1 MSSKIYNMTDTW
13 NDNSLQYT
21 AIKMD
26 VADINSAVNSRL
38 IDLQI
43 SGFSKFAVDKLG
55 KIVIGNIDIPKVNG
69 LESAIDV
76 LSAAG
81 LGQIDW
87 FVANTSVL
95 NANLYYAADSL
106 ALVYNDPTVLNNDF
120 YLKVG
125 GSGTGS
131 WSNTGILQALL
142 TQITPN
148 KSIERT
154 FYVTMGGDD
163 SHSGASLYK
172 SKATI
177 GAALTA
183 AAAVGEP
190 CIVIVHPGEYEVQP
204 DTVIPTNCALYGYD
218 LRVTKLRLPS
228 AQRENNMF
236 LLNSGVKVRG
246 FSFSG
251 MKHEKAIWS
260 TMDVDAVDGPPKKGY
275 AFAFNPGAIITRSPY
290 VADCSSIHNFTYREM
305 TAPID
310 RNTGNPF
317 VPMGQGNIYADGSVL
332 DPDSPLRS
340 IVVDSFTSIN
350 PNGVGYAIVNDAIV
364 QLVSVFTNWSRVGV
378 WTHLGGQVTITNS
391 NCSFGD
397 YAFAA
402 TSYRYAVKING
413 VLNSGNLTTAPVFA
427 NYVNNDIDSIV
438 SNLMTTRYPT
448 VANYNT
454 YINTPE
460 LANLTSRD
468 TRTLLN
474 ELVDDLKSGQD
485 SGATY
490 FTYGLFTSN
499 SVNGQVE
506 FIANTAYKQVY
517 IDCWEQVRQ
526 EIAARAPGY
535 AGGETGATTMVG
547 ELITL
552 ISTAVA
558 NITPYITTF
567 RSRVEASGE
576 QFSYAGSGV
585 NYNSLPYSQRGTSQA
600 PDPKTAIYKTDG
612 GVVFATFS
620 TEQGDTYLGEDI
632 RVDFERSVIEG
643 QAFSRGVQNIV
654 LPLIV
659 GIGG

>member
-1 MSSKIYNMTDTW
+1 VSTKIYGMTDTW

-26 VADINSAVNSRL
+26 VSDINSAVNSRL

-43 SGFSKFAVDKLG
+43 AGFSKFAVDKLG
-55 KIVIGNIDIPKVNG
+55 KIIVGNIDIPKVNG

-81 LGQIDW
+81 LGQVDW

-106 ALVYNDPTVLNNDF
+106 ALVYNDPTVLKNDF

-142 TQITPN
+142 SQITPN

-154 FYVTMGGDD
+154 FYVTMGGNDT
-163 SHSGASLYK
+163 HSGTSLYK

-183 AAAVGEP
+183 AAATGES
-190 CIVIVHPGEYEVQP
+190 CIVVVHPGEYEVQP
-204 DTVIPTNCALYGYD
+204 NTVIPKNCALYGYD
-218 LRVTKLRLPS
+218 LRVTTLRLP
-228 AQRENNMF
+228 AGQEQNNMF
-236 LLNSGVKVRG
+236 LVNSGIKVRG

-260 TMDVDAVDGPPKKGY
+260 TMDVDAVSGPPKKGY

-290 VADCSSIHNFTYREM
+290 IADCSSIHNFTYNQM

-317 VPMGQGNIYADGSVL
+317 VPVGQGNIYADASVL

-340 IVVDSFTSIN
+340 IVVDSFTAIN
-350 PNGVGYAIVNDAIV
+350 PNGVGYAIVNDAIL

-402 TSYRYAVKING
+402 TSFRYAVKING
-413 VLNSGNLTTAPVFA
+413 VLNPSNLKTAPVFA

-448 VANYNT
+448 VNNYNT
-454 YINTPE
+454 YINTSA

-468 TRTLLN
+468 TRTLIN

-485 SGATY
+485 KGATY
-490 FTYGLFTSN
+490 FTYGLFSSN

-506 FIANTAYKQVY
+506 FIANTAYKQIY
-517 IDCWEQVRQ
+517 IDCWEQLRQ
-526 EIAARAPGY
+526 EIVARSSGY
-535 AGGETGATTMVG
+535 FGGETGSTTMVG
-547 ELITL
+547 ELLSL
-552 ISTAVA
+552 ISTVVA
-558 NITPYITTF
+558 NVTPYVTTF
-567 RSRVEASGE
+567 RSRIEASGE

-600 PDPKTAIYKTDG
+600 PDPKTAIYKSDG

>member
-1 MSSKIYNMTDTW
+1 MTDTW

-26 VADINSAVNSRL
+26 VSDINSAVNSRL

-43 SGFSKFAVDKLG
+43 AGFSKFAVDKLG
-55 KIVIGNIDIPKVNG
+55 KIIVGNIDIPKVNG

-81 LGQIDW
+81 LGQVDW

-106 ALVYNDPTVLNNDF
+106 ALVYNDPTVLKNDF

-142 TQITPN
+142 SQITPN

-154 FYVTMGGDD
+154 FYVTMGGNDT
-163 SHSGASLYK
+163 HSGTSLYK

-183 AAAVGEP
+183 AAATGES
-190 CIVIVHPGEYEVQP
+190 CIVVVHPGEYEVQP
-204 DTVIPTNCALYGYD
+204 NTVIPKNCALYGYD
-218 LRVTKLRLPS
+218 LRVTTLRLP
-228 AQRENNMF
+228 AGQEQNNMF
-236 LLNSGVKVRG
+236 LVNSGIKVRG

-260 TMDVDAVDGPPKKGY
+260 TMDVDAVSGPPKKGY

-290 VADCSSIHNFTYREM
+290 IADCSSIHNFTYNQM

-317 VPMGQGNIYADGSVL
+317 VPVGQGNIYADASVL

-340 IVVDSFTSIN
+340 IVVDSFTAIN
-350 PNGVGYAIVNDAIV
+350 PNGVGYAIVNDAIL

-402 TSYRYAVKING
+402 TSFRYAVKING
-413 VLNSGNLTTAPVFA
+413 VLNPSNLKTAPVFA

-448 VANYNT
+448 VNNYNT
-454 YINTPE
+454 YINTSA

-468 TRTLLN
+468 TRTLIN

-485 SGATY
+485 KGATY
-490 FTYGLFTSN
+490 FTYGLFSSN

-506 FIANTAYKQVY
+506 FIANTAYKQIY
-517 IDCWEQVRQ
+517 IDCWEQLRQ
-526 EIAARAPGY
+526 EIVARSSGY
-535 AGGETGATTMVG
+535 FGGETGSTTMVG
-547 ELITL
+547 ELLSL
-552 ISTAVA
+552 ISTVVA
-558 NITPYITTF
+558 NVTPYVTTF
-567 RSRVEASGE
+567 RSRIEASGE

-600 PDPKTAIYKTDG
+600 PDPKTAIYKSDG

>member
-1 MSSKIYNMTDTW
+1 VSTKIYNMTDTW

-21 AIKMD
+21 SIKMD
-26 VADINSAVNSRL
+26 VSDINSAVNSRL

-55 KIVIGNIDIPKVNG
+55 KIVVGNIDIPKVNG

-81 LGQIDW
+81 LGQVD
-87 FVANTSVL
+87 FFAANTSVL
-95 NANLYYAADSL
+95 NANLLYAAESL
-106 ALVYNDPTVLNNDF
+106 ALVYNDPVVFNNDF

-142 TQITPN
+142 SQITPN

-154 FYVTMGGDD
+154 FYVTMGGNDT
-163 SHSGASLYK
+163 HSGTSLYK

-177 GAALTA
+177 EAALA
-183 AAAVGEP
+183 AAANTGES
-190 CIVIVHPGEYEVQP
+190 CAVIVHPGEYEVQP
-204 DTVIPTNCALYGYD
+204 ETVIPRNCALYGYD
-218 LRVTKLRLPS
+218 LRVTKLRLPPNME
-228 AQRENNMF
+228 ENNMF

-246 FSFSG
+246 FSFTG
-251 MKHEKAIWS
+251 MRHEKASWS
-260 TMDVDAVDGPPKKGY
+260 TMDADAVDGPPKKGY
-275 AFAFNPGAIITRSPY
+275 AFAFNPGEYITRSPY
-290 VADCSSIHNFTYREM
+290 IADCSSIHDFSYNEM

-310 RNTGNPF
+310 RNAGNPF
-317 VPMGQGNIYADGSVL
+317 MPMGQGNLYADGSVL
-332 DPDSPLRS
+332 DEDSPLRS
-340 IVVDSFTSIN
+340 VVVDSYTAIN
-350 PNGVGYAIVNDAIV
+350 PNGVGYAIVNDALV
-364 QLVSVFTNWSRVGV
+364 QLVSVFTNWSRVGI

-397 YAFAA
+397 YAFAS
-402 TSYRYAVKING
+402 TSFRYAVKIDS
-413 VLNSGNLTTAPVFA
+413 VLNPANITTAPVFA
-427 NYVNNDIDSIV
+427 NFVNNDIDSIITE
-438 SNLMTTRYPT
+438 LMTVRYPT
-448 VANYNT
+448 VTNYNT

-485 SGATY
+485 KGSIF
-490 FTYGLFTSN
+490 FTYGLHTSN
-499 SVNGQVE
+499 SVTGQVE
-506 FIANTAYKQVY
+506 FIANTAFKQVY

-526 EIAARAPGY
+526 EIVARAPGY
-535 AGGETGATTMVG
+535 AGGESPAPTMVG
-547 ELITL
+547 ELINL

-558 NITPYITTF
+558 NIDPYITTF

-585 NYNSLPYSQRGTSQA
+585 NYNSLPYTQRGTSEA
-600 PDPKTAIYKTDG
+600 PDPRTAIYKSDG

>member
-1 MSSKIYNMTDTW
+1 VTTKIYNMTDTW
-13 NDNSLQYT
+13 DDNSLQYT

-26 VADINSAVNSRL
+26 VADINSAVYSRL

-43 SGFSKFAVDKLG
+43 AGFSKFAVDKLG
-55 KIVIGNIDIPKVNG
+55 KIVNGNIDLPKVNG

-81 LGQIDW
+81 LGKVDW
-87 FVANTSVL
+87 FVANTQVL
-95 NANLYYAADSL
+95 NNNLNYAADSL
-106 ALVYNDPTVLNNDF
+106 ALVYNDPVVLKNDF

-125 GSGTGS
+125 GTGS
-131 WSNTGILQALL
+131 GNWSNTGILQALL

-154 FYVTMGGDD
+154 FYVTMGGND
-163 SHSGASLYK
+163 SNNGTSVYK

-177 GAALTA
+177 GAALAA
-183 AAAVGEP
+183 AAAVGES
-190 CIVIVHPGEYEVQP
+190 CIVIVHPGEYVVQP
-204 DTVIPTNCALYGYD
+204 NTQIPRNCALYGYD
-218 LRVTKLRLPS
+218 LRVTKLKLPIG
-228 AQRENNMF
+228 QEENIMF

-251 MKHEKAIWS
+251 LRHEKAAWS
-260 TMDVDAVDGPPKKGY
+260 SLATDALSGPPKKGY
-275 AFAFNPGAIITRSPY
+275 AFAFNPGAYITRSPY
-290 VADCSSIHNFTYREM
+290 LADCSSIHEFSYNQM

-310 RNTGNPF
+310 RNAGNPF
-317 VPMGQGNIYADGSVL
+317 MPMGQGNLYADGSVL
-332 DPDSPLRS
+332 DKDSPLS
-340 IVVDSFTSIN
+340 SVVVDSFTAIN
-350 PNGVGYAIVNDAIV
+350 PNGVGYAVVNDSLV

-397 YAFAA
+397 YAFAS
-402 TSYRYAVKING
+402 TGFRYSVKIDS
-413 VLNSGNLTTAPVFA
+413 VLNPSNIISAPIFA
-427 NYVNNDIDSIV
+427 NYLKNDSDSIV
-438 SNLMTTRYPT
+438 SSLMSTRYPT
-448 VANYNT
+448 ITGYNS
-454 YINTPE
+454 YINTPA

-468 TRTLLN
+468 TYTLLN

-485 SGATY
+485 KGSIF
-490 FTYGLFTSN
+490 FTYGLYTSN
-499 SVNGQVE
+499 TSSGQIQ
-506 FIANTAYKQVY
+506 FIANTAYKQIY
-517 IDCWEQVRQ
+517 IDCWEQLRQ
-526 EIAARAPGY
+526 EIVTRAPSY
-535 AGGETGATTMVG
+535 AGSEAGAPAMVG
-547 ELITL
+547 ELISL
-552 ISTAVA
+552 IKTVVT
-558 NITPYITTF
+558 NPTPYTTTF
-567 RSRVEASGE
+567 RSRIEASGE

-585 NYNSLPYSQRGTSQA
+585 NYNSLPYSQRGTTNA
-600 PDPKTAIYKTDG
+600 PDPRTAIYKADG

>member
-26 VADINSAVNSRL
+26 VVDINSAVNSRL
-38 IDLQI
+38 IDLQL
-43 SGFSKFAVDKLG
+43 SGFSKFAVNKLG
-55 KIVIGNIDIPKVNG
+55 KIVEGNIDIPNVNG

-81 LGQIDW
+81 LGQVD
-87 FVANTSVL
+87 FFAANTTVL
-95 NANLYYAADSL
+95 NANLYYAAESL
-106 ALVYNDPTVLNNDF
+106 ALVYNDPVPLNNDF

-163 SHSGASLYK
+163 INSGTSIYK

-183 AAAVGEP
+183 AANTGEP
-190 CIVIVHPGEYEVQP
+190 CAVIVHPGEYEVQP
-204 DTVIPTNCALYGYD
+204 ETVIPTNCALYGYD
-218 LRVTKLRLPS
+218 LRVTKIKLPF
-228 AQRENNMF
+228 ALRENNMF
-236 LLNSGVKVRG
+236 LLTSGCKVRG

-251 MKHEKAIWS
+251 LKHEKAVWS
-260 TMDVDAVDGPPKKGY
+260 TMDTDAVAGPPKKGY
-275 AFAFNPGAIITRSPY
+275 AFAFKPGEYITRSPY
-290 VADCSSIHNFTYREM
+290 ISDCSSIHEFTYNEM

-310 RNTGNPF
+310 RNAGNPF

-332 DPDSPLRS
+332 DEDSPLRS
-340 IVVDSFTSIN
+340 IVVDSFTAIN
-350 PNGVGYAIVNDAIV
+350 PNGVGYAIVNDSIL

-397 YAFAA
+397 YAFAS
-402 TSYRYAVKING
+402 TSFRYAVKIDG
-413 VLNSGNLTTAPVFA
+413 VLNPSNLTTAPVFA

-438 SNLMTTRYPT
+438 TNLMTTRYPT
-448 VANYNT
+448 VNNYNT
-454 YINTPE
+454 YINTSE

-485 SGATY
+485 KGSIF
-490 FTYGLFTSN
+490 FTYGLHTSN
-499 SVNGQVE
+499 SVTGQVE
-506 FIANTAYKQVY
+506 FIADTAFKQVY

-535 AGGETGATTMVG
+535 AGGEAPATTMVT

-558 NITPYITTF
+558 NITPYVTTF

-585 NYNSLPYSQRGTSQA
+585 NYNSLPYSQRGTSEA
-600 PDPKTAIYKTDG
+600 PDPRTAIYKSDG